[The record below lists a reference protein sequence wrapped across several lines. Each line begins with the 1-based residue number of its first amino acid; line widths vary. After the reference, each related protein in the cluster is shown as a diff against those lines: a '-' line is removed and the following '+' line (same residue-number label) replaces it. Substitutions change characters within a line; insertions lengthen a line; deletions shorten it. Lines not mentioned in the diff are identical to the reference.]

1 MKNWEEQLISPS
13 TTILKAIEV
22 IDAGSTKILLVVDER
37 NRLLGTVT
45 DGDIRRGIL
54 RGLLMSE
61 PVTQIMNRNPRTAS
75 RNEGPIPILQSMK
88 EHLLHHI
95 PILDEKGCVVGIE
108 VLDELIQS
116 RPKENWVV
124 IMAGGLGDRLKPLT
138 ADCPKPLL
146 KVGTKPILETIL
158 ENFLEY
164 GFRHFFLSV
173 NYKEAMVREY
183 FGDGSRWNVSIEY
196 LQEEERMGT
205 AGALSLLPE
214 KPAQPLIVMNGDVL
228 TKVNFQH
235 LLDFHLEQ
243 KAVATM
249 AVREY
254 DFQVPFGV
262 VKMEGQSIVNIDE
275 KPLQRFFVNAGI
287 YVLEP
292 RALEWIPKKTYLDM
306 PHLFNQL
313 AKARAKT
320 IAFPIREYWL
330 DVGRRDDLERAQ
342 GEFSTIF
349 E

>member
-1 MKNWEEQLISPS
+1 
-13 TTILKAIEV
+13 
-22 IDAGSTKILLVVDER
+22 VVDES

-54 RGLLMSE
+54 RGVPMSE
-61 PVTQIMNRNPRTAS
+61 SVVRIMNRNPRTAA
-75 RNEGPIPILQSMK
+75 RNEGPTRILQWMK

-95 PILDEKGCVVGIE
+95 PVLDEKGCVVGIE
-108 VLDELIQS
+108 LLDELIQS

-164 GFRHFFLSV
+164 GLRHFFLSV
-173 NYKEAMVREY
+173 NYKEEMVREY

-205 AGALSLLPE
+205 AGALGLLLE

-262 VKMEGQSIVNIDE
+262 VKIEGQSIVNIDE

-292 RALEWIPKKTYLDM
+292 QALEWIPKKTYLDM

-330 DVGRRDDLERAQ
+330 DVGLLQNYEKAQ
-342 GEFSTIF
+342 VDSADGKISG
-349 E
+349 